1 MQPRERELLRLVEQS
16 LAAGDMRQAIAA
28 CRGLNTQFPECFE
41 GWCVAGKIHLAMRKP
56 DALLFSS
63 ERALALR
70 PDSIAATLQRLE
82 ALIGTNDLDAAIAL
96 LEDIAMRDLGSANR
110 HDVVGRHMASLD
122 MHEEAREQFARAVD
136 MDPEN
141 AVLWYNLATEQ
152 RFTGDIEAAET
163 SLDRSLALDPLDFEA
178 QAMRSSLR
186 RQTPDSNHVAEL
198 VELLDDPGLGEGGE
212 TSICYALAKEFDD
225 LDEPA
230 SSFAYLQRGATAR
243 RQRMDYDV
251 VTDVAVMEQIRA
263 TYPNEFFSQDESGYD
278 SEEPIFIIGLPR
290 TGTTLIERI
299 LGSHSQVF
307 SAGELDNFGRQMVEL
322 IAATDKDN
330 VAGNRAEIVRRS
342 AGIDLSELGRRY
354 VESTRPMTGHTAR
367 FIDKLPFNYLY
378 AGLIHKA
385 LPAARTIEVR
395 RHPMAA
401 CYAIFKQLF
410 RDPYPF
416 SYDLEDLA
424 TYYIEYRR
432 LMDHWHQAM
441 PGVMHVVYYEDV
453 VEDAEAETRRLLEFC
468 GLGWE
473 EGCLRF
479 YESAAASTTA
489 SASQVRQPIYRRS
502 LDRWQSYR
510 EHLAPL
516 EKRLNDAGLDTE
528 GAGT

>member
-1 MQPRERELLRLVEQS
+1 MQRREQELLHLVEES
-16 LAAGDMRQAIAA
+16 LAAGDMRRAIVA
-28 CRGLNTQFPECFE
+28 CRGLNTQYPECFE
-41 GWCVAGKIHLAMRKP
+41 GWWVAGKIHLAMRKP

-96 LEDIAMRDLGSANR
+96 LEEIATRDLGSASR

-122 MHEEAREQFARAVD
+122 MHKEALDQFARAVD
-136 MDPEN
+136 VEPDN

-152 RFTGDIEAAET
+152 RFIGDVEAAEN
-163 SLDRSLALDPLDFEA
+163 SLDRSLALDALDFEA

-186 RQTPDSNHVAEL
+186 RQTTDSNHVAEL
-198 VELLDDPGLGEGGE
+198 VELLDDPRLGEGGE
-212 TSICYALAKEFDD
+212 TSICYALAKEYDD
-225 LDEPA
+225 LDEPET
-230 SSFAYLQRGATAR
+230 SFAYLQRGATAR
-243 RQRMDYDV
+243 RARMDYDV
-251 VTDVAVMEQIRA
+251 ATDVAVMEQIRA
-263 TYPNEFFSQDESGYD
+263 IYSGEFFSQAGAGYD

-307 SAGELDNFGRQMVEL
+307 AAGELDNFGRQLVEL
-322 IAATDKDN
+322 LAGYDQDNAAGD
-330 VAGNRAEIVRRS
+330 RAEVVRRS
-342 AGIDLSELGRRY
+342 ATVNLPALGRRY
-354 VESTRPMTGHTAR
+354 IESTRPMTGHTAR

-378 AGLIHKA
+378 VGLIHRA
-385 LPAARTIEVR
+385 LPAARIIEVR

-416 SYDLEDLA
+416 SYDLQDLA
-424 TYYIEYRR
+424 TYYIEYRK
-432 LMDHWHQAM
+432 LMDHWHAVM
-441 PGVMHVVYYEDV
+441 PGAIHRVQYEDV
-453 VEDAEAETRRLLEFC
+453 VEDAETETRRLLDAC

-473 EGCLRF
+473 DRCLRF
-479 YESAAASTTA
+479 YENAQASTTA

-502 LDRWQSYR
+502 LDRWRLYR
-510 EHLAPL
+510 DNLAPL
-516 EKRLNDAGLDTE
+516 EKRLIDAGFDIN
-528 GAGT
+528 GAEI